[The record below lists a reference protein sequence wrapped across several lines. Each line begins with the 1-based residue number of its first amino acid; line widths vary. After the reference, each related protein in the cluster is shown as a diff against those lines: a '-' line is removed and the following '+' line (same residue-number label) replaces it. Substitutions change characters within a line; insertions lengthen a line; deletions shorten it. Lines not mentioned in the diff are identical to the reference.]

1 MRKNL
6 EECKPCSNMISYG
19 IHKLKHVSSSTPT
32 VNSTFIC
39 DTSKPVDPSS
49 LFKILIGK
57 NAVCQRIKIIVL
69 IKGNQ
74 IASLSLVLKKGSYIM
89 QSAEK
94 LKIKIMKV

>member
-6 EECKPCSNMISYG
+6 KKCKPCSNMISYG
-19 IHKLKHVSSSTPT
+19 IHRLKHVSPSIPR